1 MTAKLS
7 ISLSDKD
14 VEYLDRLLDDH
25 TTSRSAAVHQII
37 RRMRE
42 LDAEDAY
49 RQAMEEWEESGDA
62 ELWDQTAG
70 DGLDE

>member
-7 ISLSDKD
+7 ISLPEQD
-14 VEYLDRLLDDH
+14 VSYLDTLIDEH

-42 LDAEDAY
+42 LDAEYGYA
-49 RQAMEEWEESGDA
+49 QAMVEWEESGEA

-70 DGLDE
+70 DGLKE